1 MEDKKVT
8 YELVKNED
16 GELKCGG
23 KEMRIVLTGSKTK
36 VTYNVLS
43 VDGNFVANI
52 WGIITKVSPEECTG
66 KIMVTI
72 GLADTFIHEVDEV
85 KLVEEEIEI
94 SNS

>member
-36 VTYNVLS
+36 DTYNQLT
-43 VDGNFVANI
+43 VDGDYITSI
-52 WGIITKVSPEECTG
+52 WGKITNIEPEKSTG

-72 GLADTFIHEVDEV
+72 GWADAFIHGVDEV
-85 KLVEEEIEI
+85 KLAEDKEKQEV
-94 SNS
+94 